1 MRLITTMNLS
11 SATST
16 RAAAPSAAPRHLR
29 VSCHQSTSR
38 GSSVASRRKL
48 ARVMGMNVR
57 TASRGLTHGEERRV
71 AATVLVIGSGAAGL
85 RAAIELAERGVQVVC
100 VSKRRRDDAHT
111 VLAAGGINAALA
123 TMDPEDSWEQHAADT
138 LREAYWLA
146 DPGIVELL
154 CREAPAAIEELVRYG
169 VQFARED
176 DGRLTQRFFGAH
188 RWRRTCFAGDYTGRE
203 IQRALVGRAA
213 EVGVAMRDDLY
224 VSRLLV
230 HDGRV
235 FGVYAFDVED
245 GGRSVIVADA
255 VILAAGGHTRIWRR
269 SSSRRDENTGDAMRL
284 AAEAGCRLRDME
296 FVQFHPTGM
305 VFPEESAGT
314 LVTEAVR
321 GEGGIL
327 RNAAGERFMERYDP
341 ERLELSARDRV
352 ALANYIEIAEGR
364 GTEHGGVLLDVSH
377 LDRDMVLR
385 RLPRMYRQFIDLA
398 MVDITSTPME
408 VAPTAHYSMGGVW
421 VDAETHATE
430 VEGLYAVGEC
440 ATGVHGAN
448 RLGGNSLT
456 ECVVFGR
463 IVGAE
468 AARWSAK
475 LDVQVRD
482 RAAIAAAR
490 EEVDELL
497 ARRGEEFPR
506 PLQRAVRDLMAECC
520 GVVRSENGLREGL
533 TRLDEVAAR
542 ARDMEVRPDIAG
554 YDDLAYAFD
563 LKGSLLAARSTLQCA
578 LERRETRGAHN
589 RVDFPDQDPGLQL
602 NLVWSCEGTITRE
615 PIPQPS
621 SAVAALADGP
631 ELETTGRLLE

>member
-1 MRLITTMNLS
+1 LNARI
-11 SATST
+11 
-16 RAAAPSAAPRHLR
+16 
-29 VSCHQSTSR
+29 
-38 GSSVASRRKL
+38 ASRSL
-48 ARVMGMNVR
+48 PYV
-57 TASRGLTHGEERRV
+57 EERRA

-85 RAAIELAERGVQVVC
+85 RAAIELAERGVQVLC

-111 VLAAGGINAALA
+111 MLAAGGINAALA
-123 TMDPEDSWEQHAADT
+123 TMDPQDSWEQHAADT
-138 LREAYWLA
+138 LREGYWLG
-146 DPGIVELL
+146 DPRIVELL
-154 CREAPAAIEELVRYG
+154 CREAPAAIDDLVRYG

-203 IQRALVGRAA
+203 IQRALAGYAA
-213 EVGVAMRDDLY
+213 EVGVAMLDDLY
-224 VSRLLV
+224 VTRLLV

-235 FGVYAFDVED
+235 FGVYGFDLED
-245 GGRSVIVADA
+245 GSLWVIISDA

-284 AAEAGCRLRDME
+284 AVDAGCRLRDME

-327 RNAAGERFMERYDP
+327 RNARGERFMERYDP
-341 ERLELSARDRV
+341 DRLELSARDRV
-352 ALANYIEIAEGR
+352 ALANYTEIAEGR

-377 LDRDMVLR
+377 LERDVVLR

-398 MVDITSTPME
+398 MLDITSAPME

-421 VDAETHATE
+421 IDAETHATD
-430 VEGLYAVGEC
+430 VAGLYAVGEC

-448 RLGGNSLT
+448 RLGGNSLA
-456 ECVVFGR
+456 ECIVFGR

-468 AARWSAK
+468 AARWTEA
-475 LDVQVRD
+475 LDMQVRD

-490 EEVDELL
+490 EEVEELL
-497 ARRGEEFPR
+497 ARRGEEFAR
-506 PLQRAVRDLMAECC
+506 PLQRAVRDLMSECC
-520 GVVRSENGLREGL
+520 GVLRSESGLRAGL
-533 TRLDEVAAR
+533 ARLDEVAAR

-554 YDDLAYAFD
+554 YDDLAHALD
-563 LKGSLLAARSTLQCA
+563 LHGSLLAARATLECS

-589 RVDFPDQDPGLQL
+589 RADFPDQDPELQV
-602 NLVWSCEGTITRE
+602 NLVWTRGGAIARE
-615 PIPQPS
+615 AIPQPS
-621 SAVAALADGP
+621 PAVAALAGGP
-631 ELETTGRLLE
+631 ELASASRLLE